1 MEIKTYF
8 SLFYGIYLLF
18 EICLFT
24 PKKFHSWAAYAITI
38 ITMLLI

>member
-8 SLFYGIYLLF
+8 SLIYGIYLLF

-24 PKKFHSWAAYAITI
+24 PQKFHRWAAYAVII
-38 ITMLLI
+38 ITML